1 MATSMMTPSK
11 RMASA
16 LVGTLLGIVV
26 VAGVGFTLHSLSK
39 DPSGKLYATKSTETI
54 DLNGKTY
61 PKASIE
67 LSVYGDNAQEKEL
80 GGKQLNGKVNS
91 KDWVHYG
98 PSTHVI
104 LPAHTYVT
112 MTIKAYDSGEKL
124 ANAYFGKVVGT
135 VDGTMLLDGQP
146 VKEVSA
152 DAVQH
157 TFTLHGLP
165 TTSQDPLFVNIP
177 LVKVETNDKGDELP
191 TKDSATNF
199 KGHTM
204 TFSFLTGGK
213 GEYVWNCEYPCGD
226 GSYGKFGNAMSA
238 YGYMSGKVS
247 VE

>member
-16 LVGTLLGIVV
+16 LIGTLLGIVV
-26 VAGVGFTLHSLSK
+26 VAGVGFALHMASV
-39 DPSGKLYATKSTETI
+39 DPSGKLYATKSSESI
-54 DLNGKTY
+54 DVNGKTF
-61 PKASIE
+61 PKASVT
-67 LSVYGDNAQEKEL
+67 LNVYADNGQEQDL
-80 GGKQLNGKVNS
+80 GGKQLNGKENS

-98 PSTHVI
+98 PSTHVV

-112 MTIKAYDSGEKL
+112 MTIKSYDGGEKL
-124 ANAYFGKVVGT
+124 NNAYFARVVGT
-135 VDGTMLLDGQP
+135 VDGTMTVDGQV
-146 VKEVSA
+146 VKDVPE

-165 TTSQDPLFVNIP
+165 TSSQDPLFVNIP
-177 LVKVETNDKGDELP
+177 LLKVEEGDKGFLP
-191 TKDSATNF
+191 TKDPGTNF
-199 KGHTM
+199 KGHTI

-226 GSYGKFGNAMSA
+226 GTYGKFGNAMSA

-247 VE
+247 VI